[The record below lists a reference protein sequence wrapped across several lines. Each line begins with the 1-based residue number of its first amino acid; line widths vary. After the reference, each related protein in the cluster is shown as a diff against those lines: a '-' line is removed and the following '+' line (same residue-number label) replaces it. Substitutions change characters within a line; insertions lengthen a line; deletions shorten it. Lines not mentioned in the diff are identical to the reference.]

1 MSSSRLAAD
10 DANSCREY
18 GFASLH
24 NVNKPSSKRDD
35 MPSFFMAETLKYLA
49 DGLGPGGMDI
59 LAEFEDFMLL
69 LHM

>member
-1 MSSSRLAAD
+1 MKP
-10 DANSCREY
+10 NSCREY

-49 DGLGPGGMDI
+49 DGLGQGHGRPGICKTRDRDEV
-59 LAEFEDFMLL
+59 EFEDFML
-69 LHM
+69 HM